1 MSSMSNPVLTE
12 GQLLATG
19 KWSKYMTGLTEGY
32 KRKHNGAEPS
42 PNLLATTA
50 LMLENTQNMIT
61 RMDETTKVVNL
72 GNFVDYGFGVITAI
86 MPALVANEVVSV
98 QPLKGRSG
106 EVFFLDFKYG
116 SNKGAIKKGS
126 SMISPLTGA
135 NADTTYS
142 GQEVSQEEVGTL
154 EIAAGESVKEF
165 SLSYTPVTPGTLE
178 ISGGTFTLKDD
189 GAGRIV
195 TDNGTSNLVAGT
207 NSTIDYATGA
217 VKLTFTKVD
226 AEATISTQYGFS
238 YGNMEVGGNI
248 PTADI
253 DLTST
258 TISTVTRSLAARW
271 LFDAAF
277 ELQQVHGINADE
289 EIATAMAAEVRHEI
303 DGEILNDLHVQAK
316 AGNTEFT
323 WSKTAPQGVA
333 YVDYKDTFVDTL
345 IQMSNAI
352 FSDTKRAEGNFIV
365 AGINVSSII
374 ESMPGRFVPSADSV
388 KAGPHVIGTLDG
400 RWKVIKNPFYN
411 ADSFVVGYKGTS
423 YLEGGYIY
431 APFLPLFTTP
441 TVMLDD
447 FVNRKGV
454 RTIYG
459 KKMLNPHFYAKGKI
473 VA

>member
-1 MSSMSNPVLTE
+1 MSATAQNPVLTE
-12 GQLLATG
+12 GQMLAEG
-19 KWSKYMTGLTEGY
+19 KWSKYITGLTEGY

-42 PNLLATTA
+42 PNILATTA
-50 LMLENTQNMIT
+50 MMLENTQQMIG

-116 SNKGAIKKGS
+116 SKKGAINKGE
-126 SMISPLTGA
+126 SMISPITGS
-135 NADTTYS
+135 NTDTTYT
-142 GQEVSQEEVGTL
+142 GQEVASEEVGTL
-154 EIAAGESVKEF
+154 TTSDTAKEF
-165 SLSYTPVTPGTLE
+165 TLSYTPVTPGTVT
-178 ISGGTFTLKDD
+178 ISAGSFELKDD
-189 GAGRIV
+189 GAGKIV
-195 TDNGTSNLVAGT
+195 TANGTSNLVNGT
-207 NSTIDYATGA
+207 SVIDYATGA
-217 VKLTFTKVD
+217 VTLNFTTVA
-226 AEATISTQYGFS
+226 AEATLSAGYNFS
-238 YGNMEVGGNI
+238 YGNMDVGGNI

-303 DGEILNDLHVQAK
+303 DGEILNDLYNQAK

-323 WSKTAPQGVA
+323 WSKTAPTGVA

-352 FSDTKRAEGNFIV
+352 FSDTKRAEGNFII

-374 ESMPGRFVPSADSV
+374 ESMPGRFVPTADSV

-411 ADSFVVGYKGTS
+411 ADAFVVGYKGTS

-459 KKMLNPHFYAKGKI
+459 KKMLNPHFYARGKI
-473 VA
+473 VS